1 MEAATKTAQPK
12 TSVKVSIWIEDKIFN
27 GQSLKE
33 YVRGLFTPFNVIA
46 AALILPGLYLIATR
60 FLFGLAAVTGASNEQ
75 PWGLFLSFGLFAGVP
90 WSATGFVLGTAVY
103 VFGVKDYH
111 PVVKNAILIGFLGY
125 LFAVVFLMIDLG
137 RPWRIYYPMFISFGP
152 ASVMFLV
159 AWHVALY
166 LTVQFLEFSPSVFEW
181 LGARGL
187 RNMAKD
193 VTIGLTILGI
203 ILSTLHQS
211 ALGAMFLL
219 APGKLHPLWYTPYLP
234 WLFLVSAIATGI
246 SAVIVVTALNVRFL
260 KQKADFHY
268 LANADRITV
277 GLGKAAS
284 LVLAS
289 YFALKV
295 IALAHGDHWDL
306 LDTPYGY
313 WYGVEMI
320 GFVLTPCILFAVAGK
335 TKNVGLVR
343 FTALLTVIGV
353 IINRLNVSL
362 IAFNWNLPG
371 RELFTSS
378 EVIIVVSVV
387 TMEVLV
393 YRWIVNRMPVLREHP
408 DFAEEV
414 VSAAVHEENQA
425 SAPAPVPAAVR
436 AELRR

>member
-1 MEAATKTAQPK
+1 MEAATKTALPK
-12 TSVKVSIWIEDKIFN
+12 MPANVSIWIEDKIFN

-46 AALILPGLYLIATR
+46 AVLVLPGLYLIATR

-75 PWGLFLSFGLFAGVP
+75 PWGLFLGLGLFAGVP
-90 WSATGFVLGTAVY
+90 WSATGFVLGTGVY
-103 VFGVKDYH
+103 VFGAKDYH

-137 RPWRIYYPMFISFGP
+137 RPWRIYYPMVISFGP

-166 LTVQFLEFSPSVFEW
+166 LTVQLLEFSPSVFEW

-219 APGKLHPLWYTPYLP
+219 VPGKLHPLWYTPYLP

-268 LANADRITV
+268 LASADRITV

-284 LVLAS
+284 FVLAS

-295 IALAHGDHWDL
+295 IALAHGDHWNL

-320 GFVLTPCILFAVAGK
+320 GFVLAPCILFAVAGK
-335 TKNVGLVR
+335 AKNVGLVR

-362 IAFNWNLPG
+362 IAFNWDLPG
-371 RELFTSS
+371 RELVTPA
-378 EVIIVVSVV
+378 EAVIAVSVL
-387 TMEVLV
+387 TIEVLV
-393 YRWIVNRMPVLREHP
+393 YRWIVNRMPVLRDDP
-408 DFAEEV
+408 DYPEIAEP
-414 VSAAVHEENQA
+414 APVHEEISI
-425 SAPAPVPAAVR
+425 SARVPVEVAA
-436 AELRR
+436 RR